1 MFSPGRM
8 WSDLDEN
15 EGDVNIADKVV
26 TTYYVPLM
34 VLLSVCLFLCEGSHD
49 GWLDFNFGAAIQ
61 MVTKFCVIFFLL
73 PICAGYVFREIS
85 SVWNLVPK
93 QHQGE
98 RLQIYVHYCYSYLML
113 VAMLQQMLPG
123 IKFVGMLTIYV
134 VVIALNGVERYL
146 KVDDSMVL
154 SFTIVTSIIMGYSS
168 LLLNM
173 FR

>member
-1 MFSPGRM
+1 MFSPGQM
-8 WSDLDEN
+8 WTDLDEN

-34 VLLSVCLFLCEGSHD
+34 AILSVALFLREGSRM
-49 GWLDFNFGAAIQ
+49 GWTDFNYGSAIQ

-73 PICAGYVFREIS
+73 PICAGYVFRELS

-93 QHQGE
+93 PHLGE
-98 RLQIYVHYCYSYLML
+98 RLQIFVHYCYSYLML

-123 IKFVGMLTIYV
+123 IKFVGMLAIYV

-146 KVDDSMVL
+146 KVDDSLIL